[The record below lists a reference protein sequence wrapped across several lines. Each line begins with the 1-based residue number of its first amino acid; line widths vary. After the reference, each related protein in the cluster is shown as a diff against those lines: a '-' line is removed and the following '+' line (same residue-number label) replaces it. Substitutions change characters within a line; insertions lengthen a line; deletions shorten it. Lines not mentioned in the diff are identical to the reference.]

1 MKENEISVTFF
12 ADKDLM
18 KQFEK
23 AKELKAASMGI
34 GLTKK
39 QAIHLALKEA
49 IEIWSKTKNPGE

>member
-18 KQFEK
+18 KQFETAKDKK
-23 AKELKAASMGI
+23 AESIGI

-39 QAIHLALKEA
+39 QALHLAIKEA
-49 IEIWSKTKNPGE
+49 IESWSKIEKSGE